1 VIEANEENKEMS
13 VAQVIVTLSGL
24 GLIGLIAWYFW
35 FSEKKSLKVQAAASG
50 IQEVVIKVKGG
61 YSPDLITVEKG
72 RPVRLNFYREE
83 TAVCSEQVL
92 FPDFDKQVTLAPFK
106 TVAVEFTPEKEG
118 EYGFQCGMG
127 MLKGKI
133 IVE

>member
-1 VIEANEENKEMS
+1 MTIDQILVTIGGLSLS
-13 VAQVIVTLSGL
+13 VW
-24 GLIGLIAWYFW
+24 IGWFFW
-35 FSEKKSLKVQAAASG
+35 FSEKKSTKVETTESG

-61 YSPDLITVEKG
+61 YSPDVITVEKG

-92 FPDFDKQVTLAPFK
+92 FPDFNKQAMLVPFK
-106 TVAVEFTPEKEG
+106 TIPVEFTPDREG
-118 EYGFQCGMG
+118 EFGFQCGMG
-127 MLKGKI
+127 MLHGKI

>member
-1 VIEANEENKEMS
+1 MTIDQILVTIGGLSLS
-13 VAQVIVTLSGL
+13 VW
-24 GLIGLIAWYFW
+24 IGWFFW
-35 FSEKKSLKVQAAASG
+35 FSEKKSTKVETTESG

-61 YSPDLITVEKG
+61 YSPDVITVEKG

-92 FPDFDKQVTLAPFK
+92 FPDFNKQATLTPFK
-106 TVAVEFTPEKEG
+106 TIPLEFTPDKEG
-118 EYGFQCGMG
+118 EFGFQCGMG
-127 MLKGKI
+127 MLHGTI

>member
-1 VIEANEENKEMS
+1 MTIDQILVTIGGLSLS
-13 VAQVIVTLSGL
+13 VW
-24 GLIGLIAWYFW
+24 IGWFFW
-35 FSEKKSLKVQAAASG
+35 FSEKKSTKVETTESG

-61 YSPDLITVEKG
+61 YSPDVITVEKG

-92 FPDFDKQVTLAPFK
+92 FPDFNKQATLTPFK
-106 TVAVEFTPEKEG
+106 TIPLEFTPDKEG
-118 EYGFQCGMG
+118 EFGFQCGMG
-127 MLKGKI
+127 MLHRTI